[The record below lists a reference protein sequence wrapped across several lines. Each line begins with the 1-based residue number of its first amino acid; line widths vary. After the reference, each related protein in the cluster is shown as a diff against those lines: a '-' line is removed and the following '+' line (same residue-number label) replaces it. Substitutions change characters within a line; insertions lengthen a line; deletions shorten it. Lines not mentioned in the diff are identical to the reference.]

1 MQPTRYKAKM
11 RKQATREATRNS
23 LLRKNENLIK
33 EIIAKELK
41 YCAEELTAL
50 YSPPID
56 DGKLQ

>member
-23 LLRKNENLIK
+23 LLRQYENRIK

-41 YCAEELTAL
+41 YFAGEITAL

-56 DGKLQ
+56 DGKFQ